1 MIQETAL
8 VKEHKRSD
16 RELLEAALAAGPGEK
31 APDEFVWILAGGHR
45 VGWFTGDGLGA
56 RCPDGSVCHVDYRDM
71 RAMLAGHP
79 ALDAADA
86 MRDSYDAARY
96 GQGKALEYIQRS

>member
-1 MIQETAL
+1 MIQKDDAIGPGTTTYRADGSAHDAADLVTDEQTAL
-8 VKEHKRSD
+8 VKEHKMSD

-56 RCPDGSVCHVDYRDM
+56 RCPDGSVCHVD
-71 RAMLAGHP
+71 
-79 ALDAADA
+79 
-86 MRDSYDAARY
+86 
-96 GQGKALEYIQRS
+96 